1 MFFAKNISLRRRL
14 GMPIRGRNR
23 EATLSVGLIVWII
36 LISLL
41 LGLFEAPFGTFNVL
55 ERTSA
60 LAIALTL
67 LVINLFV
74 GVASLVGLRDSW
86 RVGVMEDQQTD
97 LIKGGIYSFSRN
109 PYFLSYLIMFVAY
122 TVLLQ
127 NITLCG
133 DPPGT

>member
-23 EATLSVGLIVWII
+23 EATLSVGLIVLFI